1 MWYNSIMANIK
12 PAQKNDYQEV
22 ISSNIKRVFWNQSL
36 DNLVIER
43 VNPLDFY
50 KEEIEASIEDKE

>member
-12 PAQKNDYQEV
+12 PAQKNDCPEV
-22 ISSNIKRVFWNQSL
+22 IPSNIKRVFWNQSL

>member
-1 MWYNSIMANIK
+1 MIIK
-12 PAQKNDYQEV
+12 KLSHLILKEF
-22 ISSNIKRVFWNQSL
+22 FWNQSL